1 MDITNKTENKAN
13 LNNRELRYNIDD
25 KKGNEEKAGIMLD
38 DGALEK
44 VAGGSGSNGP
54 GNDIVLTPLVR
65 PY

>member
-1 MDITNKTENKAN
+1 MHITNKTENKAN

-44 VAGGSGSNGP
+44 VAGGSDFNEP
-54 GNDIVLTPLVR
+54 HKEIVTPLVR